1 MELLHLQMFDGP
13 AVLQQQPLPGRLEV
27 AEDALVDEIL
37 RFVPALFVSQM
48 VEDGSRHLMALVGRV
63 DLQLVDAVCV
73 EITGV
78 APQLN
83 RVGDVHEVQFPL
95 VGRPALHDVIYQLQ
109 LL

>member
-13 AVLQQQPLPGRLEV
+13 AVLQQQALPGGLEV
-27 AEDALVDEIL
+27 AEDTLVDEIL
-37 RFVPALFVSQM
+37 RLVSALFVSEM
-48 VEDGSRHLMALVGRV
+48 IEDGSGHLVALVGRV
-63 DLQLVDAVCV
+63 DLELVDAVRV

-83 RVGDVHEVQFPL
+83 RVGDVHEVQLPL
-95 VGRPALHDVIYQLQ
+95 VGGASLHDVVHQLQ